1 MQGLLVGD
9 VFFRE
14 YVVEFD
20 MTGKKPII
28 GIAPLNKRYVPVSHN
43 ALASFELDEAPKG
56 KLHMLRGAE
65 IMYPATHTE
74 TLTQVDRIPIVNKK
88 GTQYF
93 MDVGIGTP
101 RQPFTV
107 IFDTG
112 STVFGVF
119 TKKHDLPGHIKNQLP
134 NYYFSENLHTMLQV
148 IYLSFYLTI
157 CVSMYLTI
165 FLSTTHSSYLSVS
178 LLLYLSI

>member
-1 MQGLLVGD
+1 
-9 VFFRE
+9 
-14 YVVEFD
+14 
-20 MTGKKPII
+20 
-28 GIAPLNKRYVPVSHN
+28 VSHN
-43 ALASFELDEAPKG
+43 SLASFELDTAPKG

-65 IMYPATHTE
+65 VMYPATHE
-74 TLTQVDRIPIVNKK
+74 EKLTQVDRIPIVNKK

-101 RQPFTV
+101 KQKFTV

-134 NYYFSENLHTMLQV
+134 NYYFKEDLHEMLQV
-148 IYLSFYLTI
+148 GTAERATPMYYFSGSSKSTI
-157 CVSMYLTI
+157 GVLLALNLALIGAVLVLARRKRQQTSAE
-165 FLSTTHSSYLSVS
+165 FEAVRSYGTL
-178 LLLYLSI
+178 

>member
-1 MQGLLVGD
+1 MG
-9 VFFRE
+9 
-14 YVVEFD
+14 
-20 MTGKKPII
+20 I
-28 GIAPLNKRYVPVSHN
+28 GIAPLNKRYVPVARNS
-43 ALASFELDEAPKG
+43 LASFELDEAPKG

-65 IMYPATHTE
+65 VMYPATHTE
-74 TLTQVDRIPIVNKK
+74 RLTQADRIPIVNKK

-119 TKKHDLPGHIKNQLP
+119 TKKHELP
-134 NYYFSENLHTMLQV
+134 NYYFSEDLHAVSMLQV
-148 IYLSFYLTI
+148 GTREGSSPVLWTFSGSSKSTIGILAALNLALVGAVLVLSRRARKVGTAGDEFVAVT
-157 CVSMYLTI
+157 
-165 FLSTTHSSYLSVS
+165 SYGTM
-178 LLLYLSI
+178 

>member
-1 MQGLLVGD
+1 
-9 VFFRE
+9 
-14 YVVEFD
+14 
-20 MTGKKPII
+20 
-28 GIAPLNKRYVPVSHN
+28 
-43 ALASFELDEAPKG
+43 
-56 KLHMLRGAE
+56 ML
-65 IMYPATHTE
+65 I
-74 TLTQVDRIPIVNKK
+74 TQVDRIPIVNKK

-148 IYLSFYLTI
+148 ICLSIYLCIDLSIYQFTFLHHPSIYPYIYPSVYLLST
-157 CVSMYLTI
+157 
-165 FLSTTHSSYLSVS
+165 FLSIYPSIYLHIAASSLSLSASCSLSLSASCSIHRSIKILSV
-178 LLLYLSI
+178 